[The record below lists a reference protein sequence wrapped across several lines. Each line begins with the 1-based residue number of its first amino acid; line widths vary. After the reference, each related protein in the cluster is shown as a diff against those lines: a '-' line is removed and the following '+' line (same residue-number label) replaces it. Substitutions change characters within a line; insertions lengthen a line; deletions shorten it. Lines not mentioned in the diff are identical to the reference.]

1 MFRAINGIVDI
12 DREVLHEEIEK
23 AIHATYV
30 KNEPYVDDE
39 GIWYPCE
46 EYTPEWAE
54 TNYKLVI
61 SKEMF
66 IEAYNKWIKGE

>member
-1 MFRAINGIVDI
+1 MFRAINDLYDI
-12 DREVLHEEIEK
+12 DRELLHEEIEK
-23 AIHATYV
+23 AIKATWV
-30 KNEPYVDDE
+30 KHESYVDDE

-46 EYTPEWAE
+46 EYTPEWME

-61 SKEMF
+61 SKEIF

>member
-1 MFRAINGIVDI
+1 MFEANNEFINAS
-12 DREVLHEEIEK
+12 LNAK
-23 AIHATYV
+23 LV
-30 KNEPYVDDE
+30 KHEPYVSDE

-46 EYTPEWAE
+46 EYTPEWMA

-66 IEAYNKWIKGE
+66 VEAYNKWIKGE